1 MTLDYANMKKR
12 LELMYSN
19 EDGVADAW
27 NKFVEEQTKDIPL
40 DEPRHIHKIYRNT
53 PTNVLEVAKSLE
65 MAEDIFFNTL
75 ISGQFDVNHRYFYAE
90 GCEFISINSIYTMI
104 SISEMEKFY
113 KDTFSV
119 WKERTK
125 NAITLWNDPYEEVK
139 VEITSQYVKFYRR
152 DDILSCYTYRPLNLL
167 KNDKEF
173 IRYVKDM
180 LIESCQYN
188 KCEFENWLSNNCDL
202 PPFPISVIFTSDYP
216 TYIFEEIVP

>member
-1 MTLDYANMKKR
+1 MTLDYSNMKKR

-27 NKFVEEQTKDIPL
+27 NKFVDEHTKNMPS
-40 DEPRHIHKIYRNT
+40 DEPINMHKVYRNT
-53 PTNVLEVAKSLE
+53 PQNIMDVAQNLE

-75 ISGQFDVNHRYFYAE
+75 LSGQFDLNDRYFYA
-90 GCEFISINSIYTMI
+90 GDCEFISTNSLYNVIT
-104 SISEMEKFY
+104 ISEMEMFY
-113 KDTFSV
+113 NDTFNV

-152 DDILSCYTYRPLNLL
+152 DDILSCYTYRPLHLL

-173 IRYVKDM
+173 IRYVKNM

-188 KCEFENWLSNNCDL
+188 DYEFENWLMGNCDL
-202 PPFPISVIFTSDYP
+202 PPFPISVIFISDYP
-216 TYIFEEIVP
+216 TYIFEEIIP

>member
-40 DEPRHIHKIYRNT
+40 DEPCHIHKIYRNT

-75 ISGQFDVNHRYFYAE
+75 ISGRFDLNHRYFYAE
-90 GCEFISINSIYTMI
+90 GCEFVSINSIYTMI

-152 DDILSCYTYRPLNLL
+152 DDILSCYTYRPLHLL

-188 KCEFENWLSNNCDL
+188 KSEFENWLNSNCDM
-202 PPFPISVIFTSDYP
+202 PPFPISVIFISDYP

>member
-1 MTLDYANMKKR
+1 MTLDYTNMKKR

-27 NKFVEEQTKDIPL
+27 NKFVDEHTKNMPS
-40 DEPRHIHKIYRNT
+40 DEPIHMYKIYRNT
-53 PTNVLEVAKSLE
+53 PTNVLEVAKGLE

-75 ISGQFDVNHRYFYAE
+75 MSGHFNLNHRYFYVD
-90 GCEFISINSIYTMI
+90 GCELISINSIYTMI
-104 SISEMEKFY
+104 RISEMEMFY
-113 KDTFSV
+113 KDTFNV
-119 WKERTK
+119 WNERTK

-152 DDILSCYTYRPLNLL
+152 DDILACYTYRPLHLL
-167 KNDKEF
+167 KNDIEF

-188 KCEFENWLSNNCDL
+188 ENEFENWLKNNSDL
-202 PPFPISVIFTSDYP
+202 PPFPISVIFISDYP
-216 TYIFEEIVP
+216 TYTFEEIIP

>member
-40 DEPRHIHKIYRNT
+40 DEPRHIHKVYRNT

-90 GCEFISINSIYTMI
+90 GCEFVSINSIYTMI

-216 TYIFEEIVP
+216 TYIFEEIIP

>member
-1 MTLDYANMKKR
+1 MTLDYANMKNR

-27 NKFVEEQTKDIPL
+27 NKFVDEQTKDMPL
-40 DEPRHIHKIYRNT
+40 DEPRHIHKVYRNT

-90 GCEFISINSIYTMI
+90 GCEFVSINSIYTMI

-139 VEITSQYVKFYRR
+139 VEITSQYVKFYLR
-152 DDILSCYTYRPLNLL
+152 DDILSCYTFRPHHLL

-216 TYIFEEIVP
+216 TYIFEEIIP

>member
-1 MTLDYANMKKR
+1 MTLDYTKMKKE

-27 NKFVEEQTKDIPL
+27 NKFVDEHTKNMPL
-40 DEPRHIHKIYRNT
+40 DEPIHMHKVYRTT
-53 PTNVLEVAKSLE
+53 PQNIMDVAQGLEN
-65 MAEDIFFNTL
+65 IFYNTL
-75 ISGQFDVNHRYFYAE
+75 IRGHFNTNDRYFYVN
-90 GCEFISINSIYTMI
+90 GCEFISINSIYTAI

-113 KDTFSV
+113 KDTFNV
-119 WKERTK
+119 WNERTK
-125 NAITLWNDPYEEVK
+125 NAITLWNDPNEEVK

-152 DDILSCYTYRPLNLL
+152 DDILSCYTYRPLHLL
-167 KNDKEF
+167 KNDIEF

-188 KCEFENWLSNNCDL
+188 DYEFENWLKSNCDL
-202 PPFPISVIFTSDYP
+202 PPFPISVIFISDYP

>member
-27 NKFVEEQTKDIPL
+27 NKFVEEQTKDMPL

-53 PTNVLEVAKSLE
+53 PTNVLEVAKGLE

-90 GCEFISINSIYTMI
+90 GCEFVSINSIYTMI

>member
-27 NKFVEEQTKDIPL
+27 NNFVEEQTKDKPL
-40 DEPRHIHKIYRNT
+40 DEPCHIHKIYRNT
-53 PTNVLEVAKSLE
+53 TTNILEVAKSLK

-75 ISGQFDVNHRYFYAE
+75 ISGHFDLNHRYFYVE
-90 GCEFISINSIYTMI
+90 GCEYISINSIYTMI

-216 TYIFEEIVP
+216 TYIFEEIIP

>member
-40 DEPRHIHKIYRNT
+40 DQPRHIHKIYRNT

-90 GCEFISINSIYTMI
+90 GCEFVSINSIYTMI

-180 LIESCQYN
+180 LIESCQYI

-216 TYIFEEIVP
+216 TYIFEEIIS

>member
-12 LELMYSN
+12 LELMFSN

-27 NKFVEEQTKDIPL
+27 NKFVDEQTKNIPL
-40 DEPRHIHKIYRNT
+40 DEPRHIHKVYRNI

-65 MAEDIFFNTL
+65 MAENIFFNTL
-75 ISGQFDVNHRYFYAE
+75 MSGQFDLNHRYFYAD

-104 SISEMEKFY
+104 SISEMENFY
-113 KDTFSV
+113 KDTFNV

-152 DDILSCYTYRPLNLL
+152 DDILACYTYRPLHLL

-180 LIESCQYN
+180 LKESCQYN
-188 KCEFENWLSNNCDL
+188 DYEFENWLMSNCDL
-202 PPFPISVIFTSDYP
+202 PPFPISVIFISDYP
-216 TYIFEEIVP
+216 TYTFEEIVP